1 MWKPLQVCLGS
12 STTENKQKNH
22 FDYNFGMKIARAI
35 FIEELWS
42 IDCNDPLEI
51 TSDPWQ
57 KIVLTND
64 QEYAMNSE
72 VEIQ

>member
-1 MWKPLQVCLGS
+1 
-12 STTENKQKNH
+12 
-22 FDYNFGMKIARAI
+22 MKIAHAT

-42 IDCNDPLEI
+42 IDCNDPLAI

-57 KIVLTND
+57 KIELTND
-64 QEYAMNSE
+64 QEYTMNSE